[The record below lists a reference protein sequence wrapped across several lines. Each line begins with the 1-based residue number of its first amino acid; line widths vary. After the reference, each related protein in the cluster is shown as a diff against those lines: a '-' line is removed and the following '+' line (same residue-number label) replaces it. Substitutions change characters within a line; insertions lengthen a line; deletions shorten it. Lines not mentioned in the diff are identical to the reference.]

1 MTIKEYDLS
10 EGIVSDEKL
19 GKWFG
24 EAGFGTATIITR
36 ENIDGVAVIHVVN
49 SRYDMQIN
57 SRCNLI
63 TCMGVDIGAD
73 TWGVVHPENEVQLME
88 ELFNSQ
94 WHDLK
99 KELPDEGQR
108 IIVKISVNIIDCFY
122 HGTGIESWIGY
133 VPMEEI
139 IGWMSLDNVEI

>member
-36 ENIDGVAVIHVVN
+36 ENVYGIAVIHVAN
-49 SRYDMQIN
+49 SRYSMQIN
-57 SRCNLI
+57 SRCNLF
-63 TCMGVDIGAD
+63 TCMGVNISAD

-94 WHDLK
+94 WCDLK
-99 KELPDEGQR
+99 VESPEEGQQIVAR
-108 IIVKISVNIIDCFY
+108 FKDKDTDSIIFINV
-122 HGTGIESWIGY
+122 GY
-133 VPMEEI
+133 SALI
-139 IGWMSLDNVEI
+139 FKYFDNFIGWILAENIVI